1 MKNNNPKIIL
11 AFFSILV
18 GMLIA
23 SQIKLQ
29 VDLIVPVTIKS
40 FEDTQNE
47 INLINSEIIELNGII
62 KQKEE
67 ELQILENILVDDRN
81 IEDILLEDLKYNM
94 TISGRT
100 TLEGPGIQ
108 IVMYDN
114 MDTVIEG
121 FDLND
126 YIIHDVDILNVI
138 NDLKIAGAE
147 AISINDQ
154 RVISASEI
162 KCGGPII
169 RINDR
174 SIATPFVIKAIG
186 DPKLLMASVNAPGTY
201 GDTLRSVFAIGFE
214 PEAKDKVVIP
224 AYIGGF
230 SYKYANSVEEGD

>member
-1 MKNNNPKIIL
+1 
-11 AFFSILV
+11 
-18 GMLIA
+18 MLIA